1 MAVSHHTLAVPFA
14 SSRRGDYLQLTKP
27 RLNLLVVFTT
37 AGGYWLGAGGYVD
50 AGLLLH
56 TIVGTALV
64 AGGSAAFN
72 QLYERDVDAL
82 MTRTRN
88 RPLADGRVSPASA
101 FWFGLALCALGLLQ
115 LALLVNMLSAVVAF
129 ATLATYVLVYTPMKR
144 VTSFSTVVGAVPGA
158 LPAVIGWAAATNTL
172 SREAWLLFAIIFL
185 WQMPHFLALAWMYRD
200 EYARAGFP
208 VLPVTEPDG
217 RSTARQ
223 TLVYAAALLPV
234 SLTPAVT
241 GLTGGVYFPV
251 VLALGVGFLWLA
263 FTFARTLTRPAAR
276 DLFLGTLVY
285 LPLVWIMLMAT
296 RVPFG

>member
-129 ATLATYVLVYTPMKR
+129 ATLVTYVLVYTPMKR

-185 WQMPHFLALAWMYRD
+185 WQMPHFLALAWLFRE
-200 EYARAGFP
+200 EYERAGFP
-208 VLPVTEPDG
+208 VLPVVEPSG
-217 RSTARQ
+217 RSTAKQ
-223 TLVYAAALLPV
+223 TVLYTAALLPV
-234 SLTPAVT
+234 SLAPALT
-241 GLTGGVYFPV
+241 GLAGPLYFAVALVLGVAFL
-251 VLALGVGFLWLA
+251 VLALRF
-263 FTFARTLTRPAAR
+263 AR
-276 DLFLGTLVY
+276 DLHRRTARQLFLGSLIY
-285 LPLVWIMLMAT
+285 LPLIWIFMIAT
-296 RVPFG
+296 RVP